1 MVSNQVVSSTTNKKL
16 SVKET
21 DEQLIAAY
29 INGNNSAFDRLLKRY
44 ESKVFTYILYSVQDE
59 ELAQDLFQDCFIKII
74 TKLQSGQYTENGK
87 FASWVMRIAHNLV
100 IDHHRQRQNTQLLSN
115 DESDVD
121 LFNNASIAIDD
132 NREREMIDTQTM
144 NEVKAL
150 IRLLPENQR
159 EVVLMRFYKD
169 MSFKEIAEVTNVSI
183 NTALGRM
190 RYALINMRKLAK
202 QYDISLAV

>member
-1 MVSNQVVSSTTNKKL
+1 MVSNQVVSSTTHKRL
-16 SVKET
+16 SAKET
-21 DEQLIAAY
+21 DEELIAAY
-29 INGNNSAFDRLLKRY
+29 ISGNNSAFDRLLKRY

-115 DESDVD
+115 DDSEVD
-121 LFNNASIAIDD
+121 LFSGASIAVDE
-132 NREREMIDTQTM
+132 NRERELIDRQTM
-144 NEVKAL
+144 KEVKAL
-150 IRLLPENQR
+150 IRLLPESQR

-202 QYDISLAV
+202 QYDICLAV